1 MAGPKKFEDL
11 ESWRKAREL
20 VNLIY
25 DMTQEGSLA
34 RDFGLKD
41 QVQRAAVSVMSNL
54 AEGFDRSHQAE
65 KLQFYRI
72 AKASA
77 GEVRSLV
84 YILQDRKFAEDKML
98 MEAHR
103 LVDSLGAMIYSLAQ
117 SLQKRRGSESSA
129 SPESRIPNPQSIP

>member
-1 MAGPKKFEDL
+1 VGPKKFEDL

-41 QVQRAAVSVMSNL
+41 QLQRAAVSVMSNL
-54 AEGFDRSHQAE
+54 AEGFDRNHQAE

-77 GEVRSLV
+77 GEVRSLL

-98 MEAHR
+98 AEDHR
-103 LVDSLGAMIYSLAQ
+103 LVDSLGAMTYSLAQ

-129 SPESRIPNPQSIP
+129 SPESRIPNPHSIP